1 MKDENTG
8 EGKREKEMFDR
19 PGGGEKGTEDVRPSH
34 AAERRWTSK
43 PRPAESYLWEYS
55 STFLLLGQLAFL

>member
-8 EGKREKEMFDR
+8 ERKREKKMFDR
-19 PGGGEKGTEDVRPSH
+19 PGGEKGTEDVRPSH
-34 AAERRWTSK
+34 AAERRRTSK
-43 PRPAESYLWEYS
+43 PRPAVSYLWEYS

>member
-1 MKDENTG
+1 MKTLERGKEKRRCLTG
-8 EGKREKEMFDR
+8 Q
-19 PGGGEKGTEDVRPSH
+19 GGEKGTEDVRPSH